1 MRDPLERKARRG
13 NLSTPTC
20 QGLVPHFSVRNLW
33 KTCGK
38 VEIVSD
44 GAVLVPVLI
53 VDCGLDD
60 VLVPLSGSAFPAM
73 LRAALYARVSDRRSA
88 PDTPANEPGTSTLDE
103 RRRQDPNLQL
113 IPLRALCAQRA
124 WKPAAEYVDAISGA
138 ATSRPQLDA
147 MMREIHAGR
156 FEVLTV
162 WKTDRLGRSLRH
174 LLEIIEV
181 CRLRGVAF
189 CSLTEP
195 HMDTTSPSGL
205 LVFQILGAAA
215 EYERSIDSER
225 IRAGMEN
232 ARRKGKQ
239 IGRRPLD
246 ISADEARAAV
256 VSLGSI
262 RRAAKFLNCS
272 RSALAEILKSA

>member
-1 MRDPLERKARRG
+1 M
-13 NLSTPTC
+13 
-20 QGLVPHFSVRNLW
+20 
-33 KTCGK
+33 
-38 VEIVSD
+38 
-44 GAVLVPVLI
+44 
-53 VDCGLDD
+53 
-60 VLVPLSGSAFPAM
+60 M
-73 LRAALYARVSDRRSA
+73 RAALYARVSDRRS
-88 PDTPANEPGTSTLDE
+88 TLEVPANASGSPTLDE

-113 IPLRALCAQRA
+113 IPLRALCAQRS
-124 WKPAAEYVDAISGA
+124 WKVAAEYVDAISGD
-138 ATSRPQLDA
+138 TTNRPQLDS
-147 MMREIHAGR
+147 MMREVHAGR
-156 FEVLTV
+156 YDVLTV

-174 LLEIIEV
+174 LLEIIEI

-189 CSLTEP
+189 CSMTEP

-239 IGRRPLD
+239 IGRRALGITP
-246 ISADEARAAV
+246 DEARAAV
-256 VSLGSI
+256 TSLGSI